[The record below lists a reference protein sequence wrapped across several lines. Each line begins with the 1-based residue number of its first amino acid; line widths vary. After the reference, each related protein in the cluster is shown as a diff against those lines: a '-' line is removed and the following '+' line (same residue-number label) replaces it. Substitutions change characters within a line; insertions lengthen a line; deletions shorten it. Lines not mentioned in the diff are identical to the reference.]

1 MKRFLSKENLPVMAT
16 VLVCVLL
23 YLGAGLKFPGFFS
36 TRVPMNLLSD
46 NAFLGVVAVGLTFVI
61 LSGGIDLSVG
71 SLVGLSGILI
81 AHLTT
86 HAGWHPALAIGAT
99 LLVGITV
106 GWVQGVLIAKFEIA
120 PFLATLGGLF
130 FCRGVALWISQ
141 ESITIEH
148 PFFKQLALFTI
159 PVSGGASV
167 TVGTLAFL
175 VVVTIAIW
183 MGRHTLFGRTVYAI
197 GGNKASAKLM
207 GLEVDKTLLS
217 VYALSG
223 FCSALGGVLYSIYTS
238 SGNAVA
244 GTGME
249 LDAIAAV
256 VIGGTLLSGG
266 YGSVF
271 GSFVGVLIL
280 GIIQTGISYQGT
292 LSSWWTRIAIGILL
306 LVFMLLQ
313 RGLVRLSGASKNSSG

>member
-1 MKRFLSKENLPVMAT
+1 
-16 VLVCVLL
+16 
-23 YLGAGLKFPGFFS
+23 
-36 TRVPMNLLSD
+36 
-46 NAFLGVVAVGLTFVI
+46 
-61 LSGGIDLSVG
+61 
-71 SLVGLSGILI
+71 
-81 AHLTT
+81 
-86 HAGWHPALAIGAT
+86 
-99 LLVGITV
+99 
-106 GWVQGVLIAKFEIA
+106 
-120 PFLATLGGLF
+120 
-130 FCRGVALWISQ
+130 
-141 ESITIEH
+141 
-148 PFFKQLALFTI
+148 
-159 PVSGGASV
+159 
-167 TVGTLAFL
+167 
-175 VVVTIAIW
+175 
-183 MGRHTLFGRTVYAI
+183 
-197 GGNKASAKLM
+197 M

-313 RGLVRLSGASKNSSG
+313 RGLVRLSGASQNSSG